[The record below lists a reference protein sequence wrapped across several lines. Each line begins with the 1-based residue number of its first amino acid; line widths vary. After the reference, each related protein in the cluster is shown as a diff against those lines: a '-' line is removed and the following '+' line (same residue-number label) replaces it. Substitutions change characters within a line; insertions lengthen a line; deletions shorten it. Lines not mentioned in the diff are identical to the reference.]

1 MKKWL
6 VTNIIKYV
14 THLIL
19 KIDAKELEKVPAQGP
34 IIAVTNHINFLD
46 APVVLTHLYPRPTTG
61 LVKKETWDNW
71 FTGFLFNIW
80 EGIPIDRSIADF
92 TAFRKAKEALEAK
105 KILAV
110 APEGTR
116 TETGELIR
124 AKPGISYLVALCDS
138 PLLPVVHYGQE
149 AFSENIK
156 RLKRTPMKIKV
167 GRPFKVLM
175 DKREKDKEIM
185 QAVADAIMMEI
196 ASLLPEKYRGVYA
209 DGTFEREKYLTYLD

>member
-1 MKKWL
+1 
-6 VTNIIKYV
+6 
-14 THLIL
+14 
-19 KIDAKELEKVPAQGP
+19 
-34 IIAVTNHINFLD
+34 
-46 APVVLTHLYPRPTTG
+46 
-61 LVKKETWDNW
+61 
-71 FTGFLFNIW
+71 
-80 EGIPIDRSIADF
+80 
-92 TAFRKAKEALEAK
+92 
-105 KILAV
+105 
-110 APEGTR
+110 
-116 TETGELIR
+116 LIR
-124 AKPGISYLVALCDS
+124 AKPGISYLAALCDS

-167 GRPFKVLM
+167 GRPFKVLV